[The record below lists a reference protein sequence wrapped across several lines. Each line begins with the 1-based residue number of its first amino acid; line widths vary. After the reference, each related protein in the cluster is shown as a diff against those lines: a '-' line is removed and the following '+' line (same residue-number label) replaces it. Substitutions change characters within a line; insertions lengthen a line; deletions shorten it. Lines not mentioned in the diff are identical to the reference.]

1 MRSDAPGSALGVVLA
16 ALADDSARL
25 TALAPAVSA
34 DEPDAVHQARVLVRR
49 LRSVLAGARGLL
61 AGLGNGDG
69 GDVDRVRADL
79 GALGDELGRIR
90 DLEVRVAQVES
101 YLGAPTTDELLRRL
115 ADDLRAR
122 HRAAHA
128 GFAARLAASTDGGA
142 PMAAP
147 VERFLAGVARGDEHH
162 ADGSISTDRALV
174 GMVAGE
180 AHRVLGVAERSA
192 SSDLT
197 SLHRLRR
204 GARRLRYVADAVGGG
219 VGPVRRGEV
228 HELSSAAEAV
238 QDLLGAHRDRR
249 LFAAELDAV
258 LRDGDADANAVAGCR
273 AIAATVEA
281 EAASLLSELPPAL
294 AELRDRA
301 SAVGEADEG

>member
-1 MRSDAPGSALGVVLA
+1 MRSDASGSALGVVLA

-90 DLEVRVAQVES
+90 DLEVRIVQVES
-101 YLGAPTTDELLRRL
+101 YFGAPTTDELLRRL
-115 ADDLRAR
+115 AADLRAR
-122 HRAAHA
+122 HGALHAA
-128 GFAARLAASTDGGA
+128 FAARLAVSADGGE

-147 VERFLAGVARGDEHH
+147 VERFLARAARGEERH
-162 ADGSISTDRALV
+162 ADARISTERALV
-174 GMVAGE
+174 ALVADE
-180 AHRVLGVAERSA
+180 AHRALRLAARSG
-192 SSDLT
+192 SDLA
-197 SLHRLRR
+197 SRHRLRR
-204 GARRLRYVADAVGGG
+204 AARRLRYVADAVGCG

-228 HELSSAAEAV
+228 HELSAAAEAV

-249 LFAAELDAV
+249 LFAAELEAV
-258 LRDGDADANAVAGCR
+258 LRDGDADASAVSGCR
-273 AIAATVEA
+273 AITVTVEA
-281 EAASLLSELPPAL
+281 EAASLLSELPRAM

-301 SAVGEADEG
+301 SVVCRVDEG